1 MLIPIKPQADL
12 PALPNGEPDSVGVL
26 VQDVQLNDLRTVFQD
41 PQAALANE
49 MVRYVNLKAALEAE
63 DLDPQTLLDTLEGET
78 NLLEALAEVA
88 ESIAED
94 ECFAEA
100 LTTRIRTIQERKSRL
115 EHAAETK
122 RNLVI
127 MAMEKAHLK
136 SVKQPNAT
144 ISVRATKPRLVVVD
158 EALVP
163 GKFFKSP
170 EPILDR
176 TALKAALEDLPREGK
191 IPGAELSHGGVS
203 LTIRVK

>member
-1 MLIPIKPQADL
+1 
-12 PALPNGEPDSVGVL
+12 
-26 VQDVQLNDLRTVFQD
+26 
-41 PQAALANE
+41 

-88 ESIAED
+88 ESIAQD
-94 ECFAEA
+94 ECFADA
-100 LTTRIRTIQERKSRL
+100 LTTRISTIKERKSRL
-115 EHAAETK
+115 ERSAETK
-122 RNLVI
+122 RNLII

-144 ISVRATKPRLVVVD
+144 ISVRATKPKLVVVD

-163 GKFFKSP
+163 GKFFKSA

-176 TALKAALEDLPREGK
+176 AALKAALEELPPDGG
-191 IPGAELSHGGVS
+191 IPGAELSNGGVT
-203 LTIRVK
+203 LTIRVR